1 MDQYGNIRE
10 YVWEYSGTCKG
21 MCKVK
26 NDCLP
31 KILSN
36 IFCQTKITLHNFIR
50 QPGAMASFEK
60 TVYHGPKKS
69 HVYSNDMGYSPNI
82 NGRSLF
88 SN

>member
-26 NDCLP
+26 NDSLP

-36 IFCQTKITLHNFIR
+36 IFCQTKITPHNFIR
-50 QPGAMASFEK
+50 QPGAMVSFER

-69 HVYSNDMGYSPNI
+69 HVPPTIWDILPTSMEEVFKS
-82 NGRSLF
+82 
-88 SN
+88 